1 MIVRRPN
8 MFTGKVRELELN
20 VTQEQVNRWQNGEL
34 IQNVFPD
41 LSADEREFLISG
53 MLPEEWERWIVRG
66 DSELMEED
74 VRDDFVYDV

>member
-8 MFTGKVRELELN
+8 IFTGKVRELKLDI
-20 VTQEQVNRWQNGEL
+20 TQEQIDRWQNGEL
-34 IQNVFPD
+34 IQNAMPQ
-41 LSADEREFLISG
+41 LSRDECEFLISG
-53 MLPEEWERWIVRG
+53 LLPDEWERWVVDG

>member
-20 VTQEQVNRWQNGEL
+20 VTQEQIDRWQNGEL
-34 IQNVFPD
+34 IQNAMPQ
-41 LSADEREFLISG
+41 LSRDECEFLISG
-53 MLPEEWERWIVRG
+53 LLPDEWERWVSEG